1 MENKVQYIVERDNWT
16 QRDRKRDKKNA
27 LKQMNSFREY
37 EEPEKEQDK
46 ERSRKRKLY
55 KKIENELL
63 DVFNK
68 FT

>member
-1 MENKVQYIVERDNWT
+1 
-16 QRDRKRDKKNA
+16 
-27 LKQMNSFREY
+27 MNSFREY